1 MTKDEQISITKLAAK
16 VGSIETALADHI
28 TYTKAAAKSETDR
41 IDAILRANAEALKQ
55 ANGEAGESRASA
67 ARQTEE
73 VAKTLREVVEATR
86 LANEKSLS
94 EVINPITSRLD
105 EVEKKQYEDKGRS
118 GLSTPLL
125 MMLATLGGGVLFWI
139 IQLLA
144 K

>member
-16 VGSIETALADHI
+16 VWGIETALADHI
-28 TYTKAAAKSETDR
+28 AYTKAAAKSETDR

-55 ANGEAGESRASA
+55 ANSEAGESKASA

-86 LANEKSLS
+86 SANAKSLS

-125 MMLATLGGGVLFWI
+125 MMLSTLGGGVLFWI
-139 IQLLA
+139 IQMLA